1 MSTTTGRQR
10 ILQFTIVLEWDEEGQ
25 GWAVTVPAL
34 PGCFTQGDTR
44 EQALANA
51 QEAIVGH
58 LAALAKVG
66 HPWRGTEKIEA
77 ATVTVTAP
85 R

>member
-1 MSTTTGRQR
+1 MSTATRGQR
-10 ILQFTIVLEWDEEGQ
+10 VLRFTVVLEWDEEGK
-25 GWAVTVPAL
+25 GWAVMVPAL

-44 EQALANA
+44 EEALANA

-66 HPWRGTEKIEA
+66 NPWRGTEKVEA

>member
-1 MSTTTGRQR
+1 MATTTRGNTVLR
-10 ILQFTIVLEWDEEGQ
+10 FTVLLDWDEEGQ

-44 EQALANA
+44 EEALANA
-51 QEAIVGH
+51 QEAIAGH

-66 HPWRGTEKIEA
+66 HPWRGSEKVEV